1 MFDRRPSN
9 VFSGG
14 GAAPDRNSTG
24 QTGNKQLRAL
34 LHHGQTAKS
43 DLGQDKH
50 PKLIDLAAVWLMEGR
65 RGIAPNIK

>member
-1 MFDRRPSN
+1 VGAVPPPIEIPPS
-9 VFSGG
+9 
-14 GAAPDRNSTG
+14 
-24 QTGNKQLRAL
+24 QTGNKQLRVL

>member
-1 MFDRRPSN
+1 
-9 VFSGG
+9 V
-14 GAAPDRNSTG
+14 GAVPPPIEIPTG

-50 PKLIDLAAVWLMEGR
+50 PKLIDLAAVWLM
-65 RGIAPNIK
+65 

>member
-1 MFDRRPSN
+1 
-9 VFSGG
+9 V
-14 GAAPDRNSTG
+14 GAVPPPIEIPTG